1 MVFITPDTWQKNDV
15 EVIIVDNEK
24 WLNEKHIE
32 KQLDK
37 STFNKTAMKFP
48 LEFSKKRQELI
59 ENCINQ
65 PCRRFIKENF
75 AVLLIMDCR
84 TISAVSFRKN

>member
-1 MVFITPDTWQKNDV
+1 MVSITPDTWQKNDV

-37 STFNKTAMKFP
+37 STFNKTAMKCP
-48 LEFSKKRQELI
+48 LEFSKKRQELL

-75 AVLLIMDCR
+75 AVHLIMDCR